1 MPIPAAPCLS
11 ALLRRPGDRKPRSA
25 SVSSSAISSAGS
37 KGVCFK
43 SIGSL
48 LAYGEGVDGRNQVPR
63 RHVFAINSSP
73 AFLNVVRELFQEEG
87 YNVTTTNFAPNSFAQ
102 IEALRPDALIIDIAI
117 GQEAGSCWSSSMR
130 MPIPPASRSS
140 SSRPIP
146 GCWRRPRRRQGG
158 TGDTAFS
165 KNRWTSRRCSRRSG
179 R

>member
-1 MPIPAAPCLS
+1 M
-11 ALLRRPGDRKPRSA
+11 
-25 SVSSSAISSAGS
+25 
-37 KGVCFK
+37 
-43 SIGSL
+43 
-48 LAYGEGVDGRNQVPR
+48 DGRNQVPR

-117 GQEAGSCWSSSMR
+117 GQEAGWELLEQLDADADTAG
-130 MPIPPASRSS
+130 IPVLVLSTD
-140 SSRPIP
+140 
-146 GCWRRPRRRQGG
+146 PRLLAEAEAQAGRY
-158 TGDTAFS
+158 GDTAFS